1 MYVSNSSDCPKP
13 TQYILFLS
21 PFVGIAKN
29 CYLIKLLWRRR
40 QRRIAVDVEKKK
52 EGEGKKEKENVKLA
66 KLAAVLHIN

>member
-1 MYVSNSSDCPKP
+1 M
-13 TQYILFLS
+13 
-21 PFVGIAKN
+21 GIAKN